1 MSPLQP
7 PAGTK
12 GPCARAW
19 GSCWGQVGTATG
31 SWRGTPGWASTREGL
46 HCKGGRDEPRCGINW
61 QLGPHL
67 LPPPHKCWEWGGKGA
82 ASWWLRGGRE
92 GKGCRMGTAGTPKPH
107 NGASVRGPPHRGRG
121 AGCLEEG
128 RGDGDTPV
136 PHSEPPQGPEGRQNP
151 PQQPPQCPHPARRRP
166 SRPSNRARF
175 ITRSRVRGAR
185 KRRCRG
191 GSSGYCCKALGRGCL
206 PAPRGPSPTARL
218 ETPPFPSPEEKVRT
232 EKRKE
237 GAHGGWGVRG
247 PPVPC
252 HGAGGAPSSVLT

>member
-1 MSPLQP
+1 M
-7 PAGTK
+7 
-12 GPCARAW
+12 
-19 GSCWGQVGTATG
+19 
-31 SWRGTPGWASTREGL
+31 
-46 HCKGGRDEPRCGINW
+46 
-61 QLGPHL
+61 
-67 LPPPHKCWEWGGKGA
+67 A
-82 ASWWLRGGRE
+82 AGRE
-92 GKGCRMGTAGTPKPH
+92 GG
-107 NGASVRGPPHRGRG
+107 
-121 AGCLEEG
+121 EG
-128 RGDGDTPV
+128 LPDGDSWHPKAPQWGQCARPAPPRTRSRVPRGGTRGWGHHV

-151 PQQPPQCPHPARRRP
+151 PQQPPRCPHPARRRP

-237 GAHGGWGVRG
+237 GAHGEGGGEGTPRAVPQCRGSPQFSAYVRGRRARGRGGGGEGHAERSPGWGRLSSRG
-247 PPVPC
+247 STLWSFF
-252 HGAGGAPSSVLT
+252 GAREGF